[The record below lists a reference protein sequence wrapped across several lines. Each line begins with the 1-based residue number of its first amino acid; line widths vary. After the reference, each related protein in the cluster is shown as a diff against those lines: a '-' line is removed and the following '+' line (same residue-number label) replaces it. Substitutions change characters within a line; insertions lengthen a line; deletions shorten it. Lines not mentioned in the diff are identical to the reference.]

1 MCLLI
6 NGVAEEKCRG
16 YTEML
21 HILQWFASMQIKN
34 MAVRQHRLSVMKY
47 TVIDNPT

>member
-16 YTEML
+16 FTEML
-21 HILQWFASMQIKN
+21 NILQWFASVQIKN
-34 MAVRQHRLSVMKY
+34 MAVRQHTISVIKY
-47 TVIDNPT
+47 TTIDNPT